1 MEIFFVQPTAIQSI
15 VYQQETTTGLGVYNS
30 LGLYCTKSLG
40 LYLQQ
45 TRPSVQ
51 QVGLKL

>member
-1 MEIFFVQPTAIQSI
+1 LHI
-15 VYQQETTTGLGVYNS
+15 VSVLSVD
-30 LGLYCTKSLG
+30 

-51 QVGLKL
+51 QVGLPL